1 VIAEDA
7 VLQPDGK
14 IAIAAV
20 FMPTVA
26 TVNQI
31 ATEPF
36 DTTFGTGGNTQI
48 VFTDFINTPNSLAL
62 QPDGKVVAVG
72 EATSADGTVSEF
84 AVARFNSNGALDYP
98 FGNDGKGRRSARRVR
113 NPATVVRV
121 HPSGQILVGGSASEC
136 AKCGTNTALAR
147 HKADGSLDPSFGKG
161 GIVSVKAIGA
171 SAALALL
178 STNDILAIQGE
189 AIAEFGS
196 DGSLHSSVT
205 SAVSRA
211 TIVATSQGGPTVFQT
226 NGDFVFASSPPGN
239 SVAGTSTFDWSAS
252 YRKAAPTVHSAAR
265 FSILAPTQPSA
276 RARER

>member
-1 VIAEDA
+1 
-7 VLQPDGK
+7 
-14 IAIAAV
+14 
-20 FMPTVA
+20 M
-26 TVNQI
+26 
-31 ATEPF
+31 
-36 DTTFGTGGNTQI
+36 
-48 VFTDFINTPNSLAL
+48 
-62 QPDGKVVAVG
+62 
-72 EATSADGTVSEF
+72 
-84 AVARFNSNGALDYP
+84 
-98 FGNDGKGRRSARRVR
+98 
-113 NPATVVRV
+113 V

-171 SAALALL
+171 PAALALL
-178 STNDILAIQGE
+178 STTDILAIQGE

-205 SAVSRA
+205 STVSGA